1 MDTTDPPRSL
11 EAVRRDLTVPL
22 TRADQ
27 RRARR
32 DRESAE
38 WHVIMARG
46 ASVFG
51 LALIGIGL
59 SRKRGWRVLNW
70 AALAFLLWWGVMV
83 AAITVYGRMFF
94 MQPPMGLLS
103 WTYAVAIFAAGTL
116 LLMAS
121 RREGSPR
128 RV

>member
-1 MDTTDPPRSL
+1 METTNPPRSL
-11 EAVRRDLTVPL
+11 EAVRRELTVPL

-32 DRESAE
+32 DRDSFE

-59 SRKRGWRVLNW
+59 ARKRGWRVLNW
-70 AALAFLLWWGVMV
+70 AALACLVWWGVIV
-83 AAITVYGRMFF
+83 AAITVYGRMFV
-94 MQPPMGLLS
+94 
-103 WTYAVAIFAAGTL
+103 YAAADRPSLVDIRSGHLRGRNAGAAGQS
-116 LLMAS
+116 A
-121 RREGSPR
+121 
-128 RV
+128 